1 MLLYNLRLAWKSV
14 LRHPALSGLI
24 VAGIALGVA
33 VSTSFVTIWHVLAA
47 DPIPGKSDR
56 LHYVRVN
63 SWGGEEPWDEEGHPP
78 TLMTWQDMRRLL
90 GASDIPVR
98 QTASFG
104 GLAYVRPRSEGQQ
117 KGQRPFQEKVR
128 MTTADF
134 FPMFE
139 APFRYGSGW
148 DRAADAKP
156 EAVAVIGSDL
166 NERLF
171 GGRDSVGSTLRIND
185 RDFKIAGVLASW
197 RPKVR
202 HYDMNGNPY
211 EEPEQVFLPI
221 TLFPALS
228 VEPAGTRSSWR
239 VETGEFV
246 ANLDSS
252 EMTWIPM
259 WVELD
264 SAADEKAY
272 ASFLDAYAR
281 EQKKLGRFP
290 QDINNRLSTVVELME
305 EWEVVPQQAKALAAI
320 SALFLVIAA
329 LNLIGLFLG
338 KFLARSS
345 VVGVRRALGA
355 SRGAIFAQHLVEC
368 EMVALIGGLLG
379 LGLSLGVLALVNRI
393 YQPAGID
400 EAFFKLDPP
409 MMLAALGFALLA
421 GAIAGVYPSWRICAI
436 APARHLKNQ

>member
-24 VAGIALGVA
+24 IAGIALGVA

-47 DPIPGKSDR
+47 DPVPGKSDR

-63 SWGGEEPWDEEGHPP
+63 SWGGPQPWDEEGNPP
-78 TLMTWQDMRRLL
+78 FQMTWQDMRRLL
-90 GASDIPVR
+90 GGSDIPVR
-98 QTASFG
+98 QTATVHA
-104 GLAYVRPRSEGQQ
+104 LAYVRPEDR
-117 KGQRPFQEKVR
+117 GQRPFQEPLR
-128 MTTADF
+128 LTTADF
-134 FPMFE
+134 FSMFDV
-139 APFRYGSGW
+139 PFRYGSGW
-148 DRAADAKP
+148 DRSADAKP
-156 EAVAVIGSDL
+156 EAVAVIGSGL
-166 NERLF
+166 NDRLF
-171 GGRDSVGSTLRIND
+171 GGENSVGSTIRLNN
-185 RDFKIAGVLASW
+185 RDFKIVGVLAPW

-202 HYDMNGNPY
+202 YYDMVGNAY

-221 TLFPALS
+221 GHFRPMALQ
-228 VEPAGTRSSWR
+228 PAGSRTSWR
-239 VETGEFV
+239 PETGAFHDI
-246 ANLDSS
+246 LDSS
-252 EMTWIPM
+252 EMLWVQM

-264 SAADEKAY
+264 GPGEEKAY
-272 ASFLDAYAR
+272 QAFLDDYAR
-281 EQKKLGRFP
+281 DQKKLGRFSRE
-290 QDINNRLSTVVELME
+290 INNRLSTVVELME
-305 EWEVVPQQAKALAAI
+305 EWEVVPRQAKALAAI

-368 EMVALIGGLLG
+368 ELVALLGGALGLL
-379 LGLSLGVLALVNRI
+379 LSLGVLALVNRM
-393 YQPAGID
+393 YQPAGV
-400 EAFFKLDPP
+400 EETFFELDPQ

>member
-1 MLLYNLRLAWKSV
+1 M
-14 LRHPALSGLI
+14 
-24 VAGIALGVA
+24 
-33 VSTSFVTIWHVLAA
+33 TS
-47 DPIPGKSDR
+47 
-56 LHYVRVN
+56 
-63 SWGGEEPWDEEGHPP
+63 
-78 TLMTWQDMRRLL
+78 
-90 GASDIPVR
+90 
-98 QTASFG
+98 
-104 GLAYVRPRSEGQQ
+104 
-117 KGQRPFQEKVR
+117 
-128 MTTADF
+128 ADF

-185 RDFKIAGVLASW
+185 RDLKIVGVLAAW
-197 RPKVR
+197 RPKIR
-202 HYDMNGNPY
+202 HYDMIGNPY

-221 TLFPALS
+221 TLFPALN
-228 VEPAGTRSSWR
+228 VEPSGTRSSWR

-252 EMTWIPM
+252 EMTWIQM

-264 SAADEKAY
+264 SAADEGAY

-281 EQKKLGRFP
+281 EQKKLGRFS
-290 QDINNRLSTVVELME
+290 QALNNRLSTVVELME
-305 EWEVVPQQAKALAAI
+305 ERDVVPQQAKALAVI

-368 EMVALIGGLLG
+368 EMVALLGGLLG
-379 LGLSLGVLALVNRI
+379 IGLSFGVLALVNRI
-393 YQPAGID
+393 YQPAGVE
-400 EAFFKLDPP
+400 EAFFTLDPP
-409 MMLAALGFALLA
+409 MVLAALGFALLA

>member
-63 SWGGEEPWDEEGHPP
+63 SWGGEEPWDEEGNPP
-78 TLMTWQDMRRLL
+78 TLMTWQDMKRLL
-90 GASDIPVR
+90 GASEIPVR
-98 QTASFG
+98 QTASFHG
-104 GLAYVRPRSEGQQ
+104 NAYVRPQSEGNQ
-117 KGQRPFQEKVR
+117 KAQRPFQEGVR

-134 FPMFE
+134 FPMFD

-156 EAVAVIGSDL
+156 ESVAVIGSDL

-185 RDFKIAGVLASW
+185 RDLKIVGVLAPW

-202 HYDMNGNPY
+202 HYDMVGNPY
-211 EEPEQVFLPI
+211 EEPEQVFLP
-221 TLFPALS
+221 LALYPGLS
-228 VEPAGTRSSWR
+228 VEIAGTRNSWR
-239 VETGEFV
+239 VETGSFV
-246 ANLDSS
+246 ESLDSS
-252 EMTWIPM
+252 EMTWMQM
-259 WVELD
+259 WVEL
-264 SAADEKAY
+264 AGPADEKAY
-272 ASFLDAYAR
+272 QSFLDAYAR
-281 EQKKLGRFP
+281 EQKTLGRFP
-290 QDINNRLSTVVELME
+290 QAINNRLSTVVELME
-305 EWEVVPQQAKALAAI
+305 EWDVVPQQAKALAAI

-368 EMVALIGGLLG
+368 EMVALLGGLLG
-379 LGLSLGVLALVNRI
+379 IGLSFGVLALVNQI
-393 YQPAGID
+393 YRPAGID
-400 EAFFKLDPP
+400 EAFFTLDPP

>member
-1 MLLYNLRLAWKSV
+1 MLFYNLRLAWKSV

-98 QTASFG
+98 QTASFH
-104 GLAYVRPRSEGQQ
+104 GLAYVRPQEGEQ
-117 KGQRPFQEKVR
+117 KRPFQEGVR

-171 GGRDSVGSTLRIND
+171 GGRNSVGSTLRIND
-185 RDFKIAGVLASW
+185 RDFKIAGVLAPW

-252 EMTWIPM
+252 EMTWIQM

-264 SAADEKAY
+264 GPADEKAY
-272 ASFLDAYAR
+272 HSFLDAYAA

-290 QDINNRLSTVVELME
+290 QAINNRLSTVVELME

-379 LGLSLGVLALVNRI
+379 LGLSLGVLALVNQI
-393 YQPAGID
+393 YRPAGID
-400 EAFFKLDPP
+400 EAFFQLDPP

>member
-63 SWGGEEPWDEEGHPP
+63 AWGAPEPYDEEGNPP
-78 TLMTWQDMRRLL
+78 AQMTWQDMKRLL
-90 GASDIPVR
+90 GASHIPVR
-98 QTASFG
+98 QTASFHA
-104 GLAYVRPRSEGQQ
+104 LAYVRPQEP
-117 KGQRPFQEKVR
+117 GQRPFQQALR
-128 MTTADF
+128 LTTADF
-134 FPMFE
+134 FPMFD

-171 GGRDSVGSTLRIND
+171 GGRDSVGSTLRLND
-185 RDFKIAGVLASW
+185 RDFKIVGVLAPW

-202 HYDMNGNPY
+202 HYDMVGNPY
-211 EEPEQVFLPI
+211 EEPEQVFLPMNH
-221 TLFPALS
+221 FPALS
-228 VEPAGTRSSWR
+228 VELAGTRNSWR
-239 VETGEFV
+239 VEPGGLLET
-246 ANLDSS
+246 LDSS
-252 EMTWIPM
+252 EMTWLQM

-264 SAADEKAY
+264 SPADERAY
-272 ASFLDAYAR
+272 LSFLDDYAR

-290 QDINNRLSTVVELME
+290 QAINNRLSTVVELME
-305 EWEVVPQQAKALAAI
+305 EWEVVPRQAKALAAI

-368 EMVALIGGLLG
+368 ELVALLGGILGLL
-379 LGLSLGVLALVNRI
+379 LSLGVLALVNRM
-393 YQPAGID
+393 YQPAGI
-400 EAFFKLDPP
+400 EETFFELDPP

>member
-24 VAGIALGVA
+24 IAGIALGVA

-63 SWGGEEPWDEEGHPP
+63 SWGAPEPYDEANNPP
-78 TLMTWQDMRRLL
+78 YQMTWQDVRRLL
-90 GASDIPVR
+90 GGSDIPVR
-98 QTASFG
+98 QTASVHA
-104 GLAYVRPRSEGQQ
+104 LAYVRPEDR
-117 KGQRPFQEKVR
+117 GQRPFQESLR
-128 MTTADF
+128 LTTADF
-134 FPMFE
+134 FPMFDV
-139 APFRYGSGW
+139 PFRHGSGW

-166 NERLF
+166 NDRLF
-171 GGRDSVGSTLRIND
+171 GGKNSVGAKIRLNN
-185 RDFKIAGVLASW
+185 RDFEIVGVLAPW

-202 HYDMNGNPY
+202 YYDMVGNAY
-211 EEPEQVFLPI
+211 EEPEQVFLPMEH
-221 TLFPALS
+221 FRPMAFQA
-228 VEPAGTRSSWR
+228 AGNRSSWR
-239 VETGEFV
+239 PEPGAFHEI
-246 ANLDSS
+246 LDTS
-252 EMTWIPM
+252 EMMWVQM

-264 SAADEKAY
+264 SPGQEKAY
-272 ASFLDAYAR
+272 HAFLDDYAR

-290 QDINNRLSTVVELME
+290 HPINNRLSTVVELME
-305 EWEVVPQQAKALAAI
+305 EWEIVPRQAKALAAI

-368 EMVALIGGLLG
+368 ELVALLGGALGLL
-379 LGLSLGVLALVNRI
+379 LSLGVLALVNRM
-393 YQPAGID
+393 YQPAGV
-400 EAFFKLDPP
+400 EETFFTLDPP
-409 MMLAALGFALLA
+409 MMLAALAFALLA

>member
-1 MLLYNLRLAWKSV
+1 MLLYNLRLAWKSI
-14 LRHPALSGLI
+14 LRHPALTGLI

-56 LHYVRVN
+56 LQYVRVN
-63 SWGGEEPWDEEGHPP
+63 SWGGEEPYDDEGNPP
-78 TLMTWQDMRRLL
+78 SLMTWQDMKRLL
-90 GASDIPVR
+90 GGSDIPVR
-98 QTASFG
+98 QTASFHG
-104 GLAYVRPRSEGQQ
+104 NAYVRPQGEGGQ
-117 KGQRPFQEKVR
+117 KGQRPFQEGVR
-128 MTTADF
+128 MATADF

-148 DRAADAKP
+148 DRTADAKP
-156 EAVAVIGSDL
+156 DAVAVIGFDL

-185 RDFKIAGVLASW
+185 RDFKITGVLAPW

-202 HYDMNGNPY
+202 HYDMVGNPY
-211 EEPEQVFLPI
+211 EEPEQVFLPLA
-221 TLFPALS
+221 LFPAFR

-239 VETGEFV
+239 VETGSFAES
-246 ANLDSS
+246 LDSS
-252 EMTWIPM
+252 EMTWVQM
-259 WVELD
+259 WVELR
-264 SAADEKAY
+264 SAADRRAY
-272 ASFLDAYAR
+272 HSFLDAYAR

-290 QDINNRLSTVVELME
+290 QALNNRLSTVVELMD
-305 EWEVVPQQAKALAAI
+305 EWDVVPQQAKALAAI
-320 SALFLVIAA
+320 SALFLIIAA

-368 EMVALIGGLLG
+368 ELVALLGGILG
-379 LGLSLGVLALVNRI
+379 LGMSLGVLALVNRI
-393 YQPAGID
+393 YRPAGIE
-400 EAFFKLDPP
+400 EAFFTLDPP
-409 MMLAALGFALLA
+409 MMAAALGFALLA

>member
-14 LRHPALSGLI
+14 LRHPVLSGLI
-24 VAGIALGVA
+24 VAGIALGVG
-33 VSTSFVTIWHVLAA
+33 VSTSFITIWHVLAA
-47 DPIPGKSDR
+47 DPLPGQSDR

-63 SWGGEEPWDEEGHPP
+63 SWGAPEPFSEEGHPP
-78 TLMTWQDMRRLL
+78 TLLTYQDLMRLL
-90 GASDIPVR
+90 GRSDIPVR
-98 QTASFG
+98 QTASFASV
-104 GLAYVRPRSEGQQ
+104 AYIRPEDR
-117 KGQRPFQEKVR
+117 GQRPFREALR
-128 MTTADF
+128 LTTADF

-148 DRAADAKP
+148 DRTADAKP

-166 NERLF
+166 NDRLF
-171 GGRDSVGSTLRIND
+171 GGKDSVGRTLRLGD
-185 RDFKIAGVLASW
+185 RDYRVAGVLEPW

-202 HYDMNGNPY
+202 YYDLVGNAY
-211 EEPEQVFLPI
+211 DEPEQVFLPFGHLR
-221 TLFPALS
+221 TAGF
-228 VEPAGTRSSWR
+228 EPVGTRSTWR
-239 VETGEFV
+239 SETGNFMQ
-246 ANLDSS
+246 NLDTS
-252 EMTWIPM
+252 EMMWLQM

-264 SAADEKAY
+264 SLEQKRAY
-272 ASFLDAYAR
+272 LGFLGNYAR

-290 QDINNRLSTVVELME
+290 QEINNRLSTVTELME
-305 EWEVVPQQAKALAAI
+305 EWEVVPRQAKALAAI
-320 SALFLVIAA
+320 SVLFLVIAA

-368 EMVALIGGLLG
+368 ELVALAGGLLG
-379 LGLSLGVLALVNRI
+379 TLLSIGILALVNRM
-393 YQPAGID
+393 YQPAD
-400 EAFFKLDPP
+400 VEESFFQLDPQ
-409 MMLAALGFALLA
+409 MMLAAIAFALLA

>member
-14 LRHPALSGLI
+14 RRHPALSGLI
-24 VAGIALGVA
+24 IAGVALGVA

-47 DPIPGKSDR
+47 DPIPGRSDR

-63 SWGGEEPWDEEGHPP
+63 GWGGAEPYDVEGNPP
-78 TLMTWQDMRRLL
+78 PLLTWQDMQRLL

-98 QTASFG
+98 QTASFSAT
-104 GLAYVRPRSEGQQ
+104 AYVHPDE
-117 KGQRPFQEKVR
+117 KGMRPFQEPLR
-128 MTTADF
+128 LTTADF
-134 FPMFE
+134 FPMFG
-139 APFRYGSGW
+139 APFRYGAGW
-148 DRAADAKP
+148 DRGADARA
-156 EAVAVIGSDL
+156 EAVAVIGSAL
-166 NERLF
+166 NDRLF
-171 GGRDSVGSTLRIND
+171 GGRNSVGSTLRIND
-185 RDFKIAGVLASW
+185 RDVEIVGVLASW

-202 HYDMNGNPY
+202 VYDLIGDPY
-211 EEPEQVFLPI
+211 EEPEQIFLP
-221 TLFPALS
+221 LALYPAFPVELS
-228 VEPAGTRSSWR
+228 GTRNSWR
-239 VETGEFV
+239 AEPGGGSPE
-246 ANLDSS
+246 NLGSS
-252 EMTWIPM
+252 EMTWIQM

-264 SAADEKAY
+264 DPADESAY
-272 ASFLDAYAR
+272 LAFLDAYSR

-290 QDINNRLSTVVELME
+290 QEVNNRLSTVVELME
-305 EWEVVPQQAKALAAI
+305 EWEVVPRQAKALAVI

-379 LGLSLGVLALVNRI
+379 LGLSFGVLALVNRM
-393 YQPAGID
+393 YQPAGAQ
-400 EAFFKLDPP
+400 EAFFQLDPP